1 MTTPAVAVA
10 RSAEALP
17 IGRRL
22 ARNTRRYL
30 NEGLIETRLG
40 GAAAIVELAHEQR
53 KTVTIRMVT
62 HNMQQAARGSD
73 YIACMYLGNRSGSVR
88 ATTSS
93 SSHGASGAVITSPVA
108 RADDPGPGGRSWGSR
123 EWGIFVMGL

>member
-10 RSAEALP
+10 SSAEALP
-17 IGRRL
+17 VSRRL

-30 NEGLIETRLG
+30 NGGPIDTRLG
-40 GAAAIVELAHEQR
+40 GAAAIVELAHELR

-62 HNMQQAARGSD
+62 HNMQQTARGSD

-93 SSHGASGAVITSPVA
+93 SSPGASGAVIASPVS
-108 RADDPGPGGRSWGSR
+108 PG
-123 EWGIFVMGL
+123 